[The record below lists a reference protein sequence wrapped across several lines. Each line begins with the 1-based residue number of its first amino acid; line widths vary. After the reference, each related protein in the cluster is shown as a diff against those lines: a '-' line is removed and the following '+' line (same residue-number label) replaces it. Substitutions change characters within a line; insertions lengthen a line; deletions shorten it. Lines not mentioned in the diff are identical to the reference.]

1 MKKAVL
7 LGTAL
12 LLSLSSC
19 SNPLIPKA
27 TGGEEIVYAPANVRT
42 DIKPLEPT
50 TEPPAVPLYGE
61 NERIICKIRHYKTDS
76 PEKSVFVVQAD
87 GKVWYGTYTQN
98 EGQIGTDNILRKSD
112 GTEEQNFTLMDD
124 LWMDAVLT
132 EDAEDDF
139 MLFGEIT
146 QLGTFDSKIMDEL
159 KKLAEKVSPD
169 KPYTGTVNAG
179 SSVTDYYYAD
189 VCAKNGEEWVRVPV
203 MAEFGSKKLITSDS
217 NAKTIIS
224 EVMVSEMFEKFLH
237 S

>member
-1 MKKAVL
+1 M
-7 LGTAL
+7 
-12 LLSLSSC
+12 
-19 SNPLIPKA
+19 
-27 TGGEEIVYAPANVRT
+27 
-42 DIKPLEPT
+42 
-50 TEPPAVPLYGE
+50 
-61 NERIICKIRHYKTDS
+61 
-76 PEKSVFVVQAD
+76 
-87 GKVWYGTYTQN
+87 QN
-98 EGQIGTDNILRKSD
+98 EGQIGTNNILRKSD